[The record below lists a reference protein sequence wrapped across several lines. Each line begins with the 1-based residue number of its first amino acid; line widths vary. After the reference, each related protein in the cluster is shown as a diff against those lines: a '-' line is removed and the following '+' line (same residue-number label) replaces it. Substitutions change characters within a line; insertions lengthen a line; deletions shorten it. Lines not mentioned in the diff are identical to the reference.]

1 MRGWHLVRHDPCMT
15 TLSSSS
21 LQRSALASG
30 SLLVALCGMTLV
42 TGVSQQLFEWV
53 HPPAVYAAWLIRDA
67 TPLRAIIAVDDLFIT
82 AYVAATVL
90 FVRFLGARDAHPL
103 HLLALGA
110 SVAAGLLDL
119 AENHHLLALLR
130 AAEGGETPPL
140 EEILLRSQL
149 SQLKWMLGHAAFALI
164 GMTLAGRDVVSRV
177 MHVSLVYVQL
187 PLGAVTWAIADGP
200 WLSAL
205 VWLRYAALVLGFYG
219 VAFIAQPRAA
229 DAAVG

>member
-103 HLLALGA
+103 
-110 SVAAGLLDL
+110 
-119 AENHHLLALLR
+119 HLLALLR